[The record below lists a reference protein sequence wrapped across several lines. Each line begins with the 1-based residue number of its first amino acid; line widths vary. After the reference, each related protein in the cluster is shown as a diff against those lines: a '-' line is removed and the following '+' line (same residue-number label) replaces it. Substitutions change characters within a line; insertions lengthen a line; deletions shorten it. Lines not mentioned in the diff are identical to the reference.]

1 MNCQQILITD
11 QKISK
16 EQLENLCKMWFED
29 MVKVVVVDVETEKV
43 AIGGELHADA
53 EALLIEDGSKSKNI
67 WGANLY
73 PWHPPYDRIECTALI
88 NIRPNYDN
96 PSMEILDEGIKA
108 KVEHIVEK
116 ICF

>member
-1 MNCQQILITD
+1 MNCQQILVTD
-11 QKISK
+11 QKVSK
-16 EQLENLCKMWFED
+16 EQLEKLCKMWFED
-29 MVKVVVVDVETEKV
+29 MVKVVVDVKKEKV

-73 PWHPPYDRIECTALI
+73 PKHPAQERIELTALI
-88 NIRPNYDN
+88 NIRPNLDN
-96 PSMEILDEGIKA
+96 PSMGILDKGIKA
-108 KVEHIVEK
+108 KVEQIIQK